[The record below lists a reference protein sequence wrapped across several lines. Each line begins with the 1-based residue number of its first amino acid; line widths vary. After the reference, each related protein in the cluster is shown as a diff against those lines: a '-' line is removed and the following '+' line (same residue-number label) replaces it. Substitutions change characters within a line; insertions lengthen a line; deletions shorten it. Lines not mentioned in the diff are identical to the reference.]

1 MVAEAATKAQ
11 DFLLPSPF
19 TRTCLH
25 KILQWWYT
33 WTHTNKIVLFSPS
46 TLLSLSLTKFTY
58 LVQFIFCP
66 GFVFLVCPFARAHT
80 PLSKTL
86 HMRQVIQS
94 SKVNCRRRATT
105 RARLHGAHTLVH
117 RNLNAGTR
125 FWLHWLIWVAIQSL
139 QILRRN
145 GYWRLRTL
153 LVFVPVV
160 LCKSIGVPN

>member
-46 TLLSLSLTKFTY
+46 TLLSLSLLLSLLTLY
-58 LVQFIFCP
+58 NSS
-66 GFVFLVCPFARAHT
+66 FVLDSLFLVCPFARAHI

-86 HMRQVIQS
+86 RTRQVIQS
-94 SKVNCRRRATT
+94 SKVNCHRCATMWAIDCL
-105 RARLHGAHTLVH
+105 ARTHLFIVTLM
-117 RNLNAGTR
+117 LELYSDYTDW
-125 FWLHWLIWVAIQSL
+125 FEWLYSH
-139 QILRRN
+139 
-145 GYWRLRTL
+145 
-153 LVFVPVV
+153 
-160 LCKSIGVPN
+160 CKFSGIMVIED